1 MKIGILGDI
10 HGNECALSAVLD
22 SASAAGVDQWLNTG
36 DMVGYYFAPGRVMEM
51 LRQLNCRSVR
61 GNHEDM
67 LCRSRDDPDYLLAVE
82 AKYGSGVRV
91 ALEQLSVQQLDE
103 ACGLPHPLSLV
114 IDGVRILLSHGA
126 PWNVDQYVYP
136 DSAPDLIERCIPQGF
151 DLVVTGHT
159 HYPMVKTIGNAVLVN
174 PGSVGQPR
182 NRKPGAH
189 WAVFDT
195 SDRGV
200 VFHRTPYECS
210 SLVLECRKRHP
221 ELPYLADVLER
232 VL

>member
-1 MKIGILGDI
+1 VKVGILGDI
-10 HGNECALSAVLD
+10 HGNDSALSAVLEAGLN
-22 SASAAGVDQWLNTG
+22 SGVDQWLNTG
-36 DMVGYYFAPGRVMEM
+36 DMVGYYFAPARVMEM
-51 LRQLNCRSVR
+51 LGQLKCDSVR
-61 GNHEDM
+61 GNHEEM
-67 LCRSRDDPDYLLAVE
+67 LCRSRNEPDHLLWVE

-91 ALEQLSVQQLDE
+91 ALEELSPQQLDDV
-103 ACGLPHPLSLV
+103 CGLPHPSSLQ

-126 PWNVDQYVYP
+126 PWSIDQYIYP
-136 DSAPDLIERCIPQGF
+136 DSAPDVIQRCGSADF

-159 HYPMVKTIGNAVLVN
+159 HYPMVKKIGNAVLVN

-195 SDRGV
+195 SDRSV
-200 VFHRTPYECS
+200 ELHRTPYDCS

-232 VL
+232 EL